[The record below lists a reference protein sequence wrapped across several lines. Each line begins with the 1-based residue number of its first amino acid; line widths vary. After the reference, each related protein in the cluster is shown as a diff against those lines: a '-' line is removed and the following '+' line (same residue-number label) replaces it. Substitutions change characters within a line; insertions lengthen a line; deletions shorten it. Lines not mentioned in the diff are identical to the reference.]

1 MVFGSKCVL
10 EYQCSP
16 SSSLRRCW
24 VEALHMVW
32 TLAAPVGGLGSLFRS
47 NWVDSSSLI
56 VKNHRGDLSSL
67 SLTLSLSP
75 SHSVP
80 SPTVSQLLMLLR
92 SHVFTGFLSFFSFFF
107 RYFLPFFLSRLRALS
122 LSALI
127 QSDLSVGEWQQDG
140 NSGNTSRVLSY
151 TIALNNPL
159 GPKTAPV
166 VETQVSPR

>member
-10 EYQCSP
+10 EYRCSP

-24 VEALHMVW
+24 VEALRMVW
-32 TLAAPVGGLGSLFRS
+32 TLAAPEGLLGSLFRS

-67 SLTLSLSP
+67 SLTLSLST

-80 SPTVSQLLMLLR
+80 SLSPTVSQLLLLLR
-92 SHVFTGFLSFFSFFF
+92 SHVFSGFLFVFCFF
-107 RYFLPFFLSRLRALS
+107 RYLLLFLSRLRAP
-122 LSALI
+122 SASHLV